1 MGPMGFVKILLCEQ
15 CRHCTNY
22 YGQLAGQL
30 VINID
35 VGARERKKRIISH
48 ILTLIRGIYTNSMF
62 LLRDLWICSAHEIV
76 LPDLGFKPLCS
87 L

>member
-1 MGPMGFVKILLCEQ
+1 MSPIGFVKILLCEQ
-15 CRHCTNY
+15 CRHCTK
-22 YGQLAGQL
+22 YGIEL

-48 ILTLIRGIYTNSMF
+48 ILTLRRGIYTNSMF
-62 LLRDLWICSAHEIV
+62 LIRDLWICSVHEIV
-76 LPDLGFKPLCS
+76 LPTLRFKPSYS